1 MSELTFESYSDTYLE
16 AVCNTYNYYVERTTV
31 TYDLCPYTTD
41 QMKQLIEPL
50 SDLYRSYV
58 VLVDGQYAGY
68 VLLTQHKK
76 RPAFNVTAEVS
87 IYLDQAFIGQGIG
100 RKAAEFIERVA
111 RELNFHSL
119 LAAICTE
126 NTGSVALFEKLGYK
140 QVAYYQ
146 EIARKFDRWLDSVSF
161 QKILA

>member
-1 MSELTFESYSDTYLE
+1 MKEITFESYSDIYLE
-16 AVCNTYNYYVERTTV
+16 NVRNTYNYYVDHTTV
-31 TYDLCPYTTD
+31 TYDLYPYTSEQIKT
-41 QMKQLIEPL
+41 LIEPL

-87 IYLDQAFIGQGIG
+87 IYLDQAFIGQGLG
-100 RKAAEFIERVA
+100 RKSAEFIERVA

-119 LAAICTE
+119 IAAICTE
-126 NTGSVALFEKLGYK
+126 NTGSVALFDKLGYK

-146 EIARKFDRWLDSVSF
+146 EIASKFDRWLDSVSY
-161 QKILA
+161 QKILD